1 MTMITRLIR
10 EKPLLTN
17 HEAANFNLIRM
28 EACTV
33 PSATMAGT
41 KRKHG
46 EDSQEAV
53 YANKSR
59 SRTSVEARIDP
70 TYGQRSAIPG
80 LDDDTIMDG
89 GNEELNYDE
98 EMDAL
103 AYLRSVRLVHPGC
116 FRSKEKLG

>member
-1 MTMITRLIR
+1 MTIFTRLIR
-10 EKPLLTN
+10 ERSLLTN

-41 KRKHG
+41 KRKYG

-53 YANKSR
+53 YTNKSR

-89 GNEELNYDE
+89 GNEDLNYDE

-103 AYLRSVRLVHPGC
+103 AYLRSVRLVYPAC
-116 FRSKEKLG
+116 FRSKEELG